1 MPSFLIHLYY
11 IININTKTYNT
22 ELLKRENISQ
32 GQTIV
37 NIYIYIYIYIYIIIN
52 TNNNNNNTFF
62 KFCKFN

>member
-37 NIYIYIYIYIYIIIN
+37 NIYIYIYIYIIIIIIK
-52 TNNNNNNTFF
+52 NNNTFF